1 MRGKLSLDQAVAE
14 FHIAM
19 RAHVGPER
27 LERASPAPF
36 KTREE
41 IDAFRY
47 GFAERLIR
55 RACPDA
61 GTCVQH
67 RCRRARR
74 CRHLADLDARRKGRQ
89 DEREGRPPSAHALR
103 HAIWIFMN
111 ACRADCP
118 E

>member
-1 MRGKLSLDQAVAE
+1 LGKLSLDEAVAK

-19 RAHVGPER
+19 REHLGPER
-27 LERASPAPF
+27 LERAAPTPI
-36 KTREE
+36 KTCEE
-41 IDAFRY
+41 MDAFNY

-61 GTCVQH
+61 GTCAQH

-74 CRHLADLDARRKGRQ
+74 CRHLADLEARRKGCQ
-89 DEREGRPPSAHALR
+89 DDRDGRPASAHALR
-103 HAIWIFMN
+103 HAIWIFVN
-111 ACRADCP
+111 ACYPDGP

>member
-1 MRGKLSLDQAVAE
+1 LTLNEAVAE
-14 FHIAM
+14 FHNAV
-19 RAHVGPER
+19 RTHLGLER
-27 LERASPAPF
+27 LAQAAPPAF

-41 IDAFRY
+41 MDAFNY

-61 GTCVQH
+61 GTCAEH

-89 DEREGRPPSAHALR
+89 DEREGRPASAHALR

-111 ACRADCP
+111 TCCAGRP